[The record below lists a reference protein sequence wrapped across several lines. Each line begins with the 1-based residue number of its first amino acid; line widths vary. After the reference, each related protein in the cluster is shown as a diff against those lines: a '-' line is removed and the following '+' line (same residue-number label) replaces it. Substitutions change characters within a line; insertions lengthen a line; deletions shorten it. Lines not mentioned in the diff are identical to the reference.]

1 MRIAVMQPYIFP
13 YIGYFQMVKAVD
25 KFVFYDDVN
34 FIKRGWINRNKILI
48 NGKDNIFSIPLVK
61 ASQNISI
68 NQTYIKS
75 ETFKSWREKF
85 LQTLTFNYKKA
96 PHFKEVNT
104 IINQVLHT
112 ECDTISELAIES
124 VISVSKYL
132 ELETEFIIASKRFN
146 NKSLERQDRLIDI
159 SIKENAAQYINALG
173 GQELYTKESFQE
185 KGIILNFIKTS
196 PITYKQF
203 NDEFVPWLSIIDVLM
218 FNSVDQVNE
227 MLDKYELI

>member
-13 YIGYFQMVKAVD
+13 YIGYFQMIKAVD

-68 NQTYIKS
+68 NQTYIKP

-96 PHFKEVNT
+96 PYFKEVNT
-104 IINQVLHT
+104 IIKQVLHT

-132 ELETEFIIASKRFN
+132 ALEKEFIIASKRYN
-146 NKSLERQDRLIDI
+146 NISLERQDRLIDI
-159 SIKENAAQYINALG
+159 STKENAAQYINALG

-185 KGIILNFIKTS
+185 KGIILHFIKTS